1 MKFTTSTS
9 ELQKQLQIINGAVGT
24 NTTIPILEDF
34 LFEVN
39 NSQLTV
45 VATDLETTMSVA
57 LDVSAQQ
64 DGKVAVPAKILLD
77 LLKTLPDQPLTFELN
92 PDTNIISISSQN
104 GRYKLAG
111 EPDDDFFQVPSLDGA
126 NQVVLKAAVL
136 SNAINKCM
144 FAVSTDELRPS
155 MTGVYI
161 TLGSDGVTFVATD
174 AHKLVRYRHTG
185 ETSAENSSFIVPK
198 KALGLLKA
206 ALPSDDTDITIS
218 YDQADVFFSFN
229 GTRLKCR
236 LIDARYPDY
245 NAVIPTENPNHLV
258 INKKDFQ
265 SSLKRIAIFSNKT
278 TYQVALKIEGNKL
291 SLSAQDIDFSSE
303 AREHLHC
310 QYEGEDMEIA
320 FNAKFLVEILN
331 VMDGDEVAMELSTP
345 SRAGLIVPT
354 VEVEEED
361 LLMLVMPIM
370 LNQ

>member
-34 LFEVN
+34 LFEVK

-45 VATDLETTMSVA
+45 VATDLETTMSVT
-57 LDVSAQQ
+57 LDVSTQG
-64 DGKVAVPAKILLD
+64 DGKIAIPAKILLD

-92 PDTNIISISSQN
+92 PDTNIITIKSQN
-104 GRYKLAG
+104 GKYKVAG
-111 EPDDDFFQVPSLDGA
+111 EPDDDFFQVPSLEGA
-126 NQVVLKAAVL
+126 NQVVLKAAIL

-155 MTGVYI
+155 MTGVFF
-161 TLGSDGVTFVATD
+161 TLNEEGVTFVATD
-174 AHKLVRYRHTG
+174 AHKLVRYRHSG
-185 ETSAENSSFIVPK
+185 QTSEESSSFIVPK

-206 ALPSDDTDITIS
+206 ALPSDDTDITIA
-218 YDQADVFFSFN
+218 YDQADVFFSFH

-245 NAVIPTENPNHLV
+245 NAVIPQENPYHLV

-303 AREHLHC
+303 AREFLHC

-331 VMDGDEVAMELSTP
+331 VMDGDEVALELSSP

-354 VEVEEED
+354 VEIENED

-370 LNQ
+370 LNN

>member
-39 NSQLTV
+39 NSKLTV
-45 VATDLETTMSVA
+45 VATDLETTMSVT
-57 LDVSAQQ
+57 LDVSAQE
-64 DGKVAVPAKILLD
+64 DGKIAIPAKILLE

-92 PDTNIISISSQN
+92 PDTHIISITSLN
-104 GRYKLAG
+104 GRYKMAG
-111 EPDDDFFQVPSLDGA
+111 EPDDDFFQVPNLEGA
-126 NQVVLKAAVL
+126 NQIVLQASVL

-155 MTGVYI
+155 MTGVYFI
-161 TLGSDGVTFVATD
+161 MGTDGVTFVATD
-174 AHKLVRYRHTG
+174 AHKLVRYTHTG
-185 ETSAENSSFIVPK
+185 QTSDENSSFIVPK

-218 YDQADVFFSFN
+218 YDQADVFFNFN

-245 NAVIPTENPNHLV
+245 NAVIPTENPNRL
-258 INKKDFQ
+258 ILNKKDFQ
-265 SSLKRIAIFSNKT
+265 SSLKRISIFSNKT
-278 TYQVALKIEGNKL
+278 TFQVALKIEGNKL

-303 AREHLHC
+303 AREHIHGE
-310 QYEGEDMEIA
+310 YEGEDMEIA
-320 FNAKFLVEILN
+320 FNAKFLVEILG
-331 VMDGDEVAMELSTP
+331 VMDGDEIALELSTP

-354 VEVEEED
+354 VQVEEED
-361 LLMLVMPIM
+361 LLMLVMPLM
-370 LNQ
+370 LNH